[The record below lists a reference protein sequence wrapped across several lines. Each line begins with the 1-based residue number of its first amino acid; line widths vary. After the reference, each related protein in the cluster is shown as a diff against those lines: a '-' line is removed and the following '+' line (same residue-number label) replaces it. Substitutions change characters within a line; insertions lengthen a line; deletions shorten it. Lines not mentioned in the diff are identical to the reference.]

1 MRAVVVVLIVVC
13 VFMAWMADTLRINNQ
28 YNNTQSEKKGSKS
41 LEDKTRVVALVI
53 CYTLVAFLVAGLL
66 IALRIDVGKDAFYT
80 GLLILVVIGVVFA
93 IQAVAVAGARMAQT
107 SDNVQAQ
114 MAGIGKAALEYASIA
129 NRQATDQ
136 LRIVQSSV
144 PAAQPMPSL
153 PWMTGNDADDEPV
166 FDAVENVDWVGN
178 VR

>member
-1 MRAVVVVLIVVC
+1 M
-13 VFMAWMADTLRINNQ
+13 
-28 YNNTQSEKKGSKS
+28 
-41 LEDKTRVVALVI
+41 EDKTRAVALAI

-66 IALRIDVGKDAFYT
+66 IALRMDVGKDAFYT

-114 MAGIGKAALEYASIA
+114 MAGVGKAALDFAANA

-144 PAAQPMPSL
+144 PATQAMPML
-153 PWMTGNDADDEPV
+153 PWMNGNNADADADAEPV
-166 FDAVENVDWVGN
+166 FDAVENVDWVGGN
-178 VR
+178 AR

>member
-1 MRAVVVVLIVVC
+1 M
-13 VFMAWMADTLRINNQ
+13 
-28 YNNTQSEKKGSKS
+28 
-41 LEDKTRVVALVI
+41 EDKTRAVVLAI
-53 CYTLVAFLVAGLL
+53 CYALMMVIGAGLL

-80 GLLILVVIGVVFA
+80 GLLVVGVVLFVFA
-93 IQAVAVAGARMAQT
+93 IQAVTAVGARMVQT

-114 MAGIGKAALEYASIA
+114 MAGIGKTALEIAAIA

-136 LRIVQSSV
+136 LRIVQNSV
-144 PAAQPMPSL
+144 PSTSSMPAL
-153 PWMTGNDADDEPV
+153 PWMTADAADEPV